1 MTEFCIAHI
10 WGFLIAFCYQFVKVL
25 SAIKAWFP
33 SSAVAFEDLQLLK
46 GAYWNGHMSLGTQAV
61 LNAEDFIMQT
71 LDGSDDK
78 MDNNQ
83 I

>member
-1 MTEFCIAHI
+1 M
-10 WGFLIAFCYQFVKVL
+10 
-25 SAIKAWFP
+25 
-33 SSAVAFEDLQLLK
+33 AFEDLQLLK